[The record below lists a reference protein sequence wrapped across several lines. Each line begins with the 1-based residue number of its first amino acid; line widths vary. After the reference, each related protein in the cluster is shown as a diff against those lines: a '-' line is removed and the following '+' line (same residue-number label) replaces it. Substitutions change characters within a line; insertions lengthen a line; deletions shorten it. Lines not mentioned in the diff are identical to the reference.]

1 MIRYFFTLRGFIISV
16 LTISALFY
24 VIGNPSAAG
33 NNVALL
39 FHTVIGWGEQIIS
52 AVVTFFHGMTR

>member
-1 MIRYFFTLRGFIISV
+1 MIRTFFTLRGFVISV
-16 LTISALFY
+16 LALSALFY
-24 VIGNPSAAG
+24 VIANPTSAG

-39 FHTVIGWGEQIIS
+39 FHTVIGWGQAIIS

>member
-1 MIRYFFTLRGFIISV
+1 MLRYMFTLRGFVITV
-16 LTISALFY
+16 LVLSALFY

-39 FHTVIGWGEQIIS
+39 FHTVIGWGEAIIS
-52 AVVTFFHGMTR
+52 AIITFFHGMTR

>member
-1 MIRYFFTLRGFIISV
+1 MIRYVFTLRGFIITMLV
-16 LTISALFY
+16 LSALFY
-24 VIGNPSAAG
+24 VISNPNAAG

-39 FHTVIGWGEQIIS
+39 FHTIIGWGESIIS